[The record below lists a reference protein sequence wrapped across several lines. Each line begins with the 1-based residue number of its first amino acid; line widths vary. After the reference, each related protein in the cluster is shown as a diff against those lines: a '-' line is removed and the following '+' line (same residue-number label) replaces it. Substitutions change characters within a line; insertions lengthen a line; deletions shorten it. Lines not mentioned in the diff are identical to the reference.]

1 MRAVRDIQNDGSLE
15 AIGIVVNHDGTP
27 QGLMDLADYSVN
39 SVSEVGK
46 FLLWLAESASQRR

>member
-1 MRAVRDIQNDGSLE
+1 
-15 AIGIVVNHDGTP
+15 
-27 QGLMDLADYSVN
+27 MDLADYSVN